1 MEIRSNLLAVYP
13 AVVMIKKEPDP
24 ESIPRRT
31 RRLKGK
37 CKGNRYREEGRRWPR
52 STRKLLIK
60 RMKPACKSYAQEKNS
75 HNHGQQD
82 EAPEVLVLRG
92 KASNQAR
99 RSKGTNQR
107 LALPKM
113 IRMADSM
120 TEKMAKTPLL
130 PLVTASW
137 SSEVDGYLTEIN
149 RVGCLRLAHQSLL
162 VKAPDDQG
170 YEKQRDYQSLTPVNC
185 FESGTSVGNAE
196 LINQNPS
203 QHPPPPLKLK
213 ISRFISQ
220 RGREA
225 EAGFKTLSQ
234 TPD

>member
-13 AVVMIKKEPDP
+13 AVVMIKKEPDSRVETNNP
-24 ESIPRRT
+24 VDHQKMAKINQEVASNYMDCEIVPNQQDQDQEDET
-31 RRLKGK
+31 SL
-37 CKGNRYREEGRRWPR
+37 
-52 STRKLLIK
+52 
-60 RMKPACKSYAQEKNS
+60 YAQEKNS

-149 RVGCLRLAHQSLL
+149 RVGCLRF
-162 VKAPDDQG
+162 VK
-170 YEKQRDYQSLTPVNC
+170 
-185 FESGTSVGNAE
+185 E

-225 EAGFKTLSQ
+225 EAGF
-234 TPD
+234 

>member
-1 MEIRSNLLAVYP
+1 MEIRSNCLPCCSL
-13 AVVMIKKEPDP
+13 IKKEPD
-24 ESIPRRT
+24 S
-31 RRLKGK
+31 
-37 CKGNRYREEGRRWPR
+37 REEQEDEREVGRVEDAKINQESNYMDCEIVPNQQDQDQEDET
-52 STRKLLIK
+52 SL
-60 RMKPACKSYAQEKNS
+60 YAQEKNS

-149 RVGCLRLAHQSLL
+149 RVGCLRF
-162 VKAPDDQG
+162 VK
-170 YEKQRDYQSLTPVNC
+170 
-185 FESGTSVGNAE
+185 E

-225 EAGFKTLSQ
+225 EAGF
-234 TPD
+234 